1 MRTADEHVVATTII
15 RLMNGVVYRETHE
28 DAWRALERHGAPVRD
43 HFAEIGIDVVV
54 NDVEGYAY
62 LLTLEPDE
70 GEEPLPRL
78 VKRRALTYHVSLL
91 LLLLRKRLAEFE
103 SSGDEG
109 KLVLERDQIVEM
121 LRVFL
126 RDTTNEART
135 IAQVDAT
142 ISQVAK
148 LGFLREL
155 RGKNA
160 TGSAWEVKRILKAYV
175 DAQTMGDFAARLAEY
190 ADTTTKGD
198 EDE

>member
-1 MRTADEHVVATTII
+1 MRTADEHLVATTII

-28 DAWRALERHGAPVRD
+28 DVWRALERHAAAVRD
-43 HFAEIGIDVVV
+43 HFAEIGIEVVV
-54 NDVEGYAY
+54 DDLEGYAY

-103 SSGDEG
+103 SSGEEG
-109 KLVLERDQIVEM
+109 KLVLERDQIVEL

-155 RGKNA
+155 RGKNTA
-160 TGSAWEVKRILKAYV
+160 GSAWEVKRILKAYV
-175 DAQTMGDFAARLAEY
+175 DAQTMGDFAVRLAEY
-190 ADTTTKGD
+190 ADTTTTGERD
-198 EDE
+198 E